1 MRPRGAC
8 VAIVLFGALLAWK
21 AWVPQVGQP
30 APEFELKTLA
40 GGQASLSAL
49 RGQPILVNFWASW
62 CGPCR
67 DEMPEIILTYRKAH
81 ESGLEVVA
89 FNLTD
94 QERKND
100 IRRFVDELRLPF
112 PVALDDRGKVRRRY
126 GLIGVPSTV
135 FVDSSGVV
143 RAVHSGP
150 MTRQSLDQDLATI
163 ILEPGG

>member
-1 MRPRGAC
+1 VRPRGAC

-49 RGQPILVNFWASW
+49 RG
-62 CGPCR
+62 
-67 DEMPEIILTYRKAH
+67 
-81 ESGLEVVA
+81 
-89 FNLTD
+89 
-94 QERKND
+94 
-100 IRRFVDELRLPF
+100 
-112 PVALDDRGKVRRRY
+112 
-126 GLIGVPSTV
+126 V

-150 MTRQSLDQDLATI
+150 MTHESLDQDLATI
-163 ILEPGG
+163 LPRP

>member
-1 MRPRGAC
+1 VRPRGAC

-30 APEFELKTLA
+30 APEFELNTLD

-49 RGQPILVNFWASW
+49 RGRRV
-62 CGPCR
+62 
-67 DEMPEIILTYRKAH
+67 Y
-81 ESGLEVVA
+81 
-89 FNLTD
+89 
-94 QERKND
+94 D
-100 IRRFVDELRLPF
+100 IRRFVDEFRLPF
-112 PVALDDRGKVRRRY
+112 PVALDERGKVRRRY

-150 MTRQSLDQDLATI
+150 MTHESLDQDLTTI
-163 ILEPGG
+163 LPRP